1 MHISAHCVHL
11 QDDFKIT
18 KKIATGG
25 FGTVYRA
32 ECDDGKTPGGRPVI
46 IKKASCSVIPLRVY
60 PQAVTASPQCRSALL
75 LSPDLSDLTFQV

>member
-1 MHISAHCVHL
+1 MLSMSSHAADQLFTAGNKQTLTFLAQQAMHSIL

-32 ECDDGKTPGGRPVI
+32 ELDDGKTPGGRPVI
-46 IKKASCSVIPLRVY
+46 IKKVGMTGCKKQCSL
-60 PQAVTASPQCRSALL
+60 ACA
-75 LSPDLSDLTFQV
+75 